1 MFIHSENFYN
11 KKIKQTIDIINND
24 KSTIYNIM
32 NHIISY
38 TNLNNFFIKINKNR
52 IIINNFLLKN
62 KINSELFFIIIDE
75 IDKLKGKYNS
85 IYCNEYK
92 LFMILQLEDDI
103 NKWSSLQKLLFYS
116 PENTKVRHYETIR
129 SQYQRWCSKNI
140 FKNAFNKVIPLGSTD
155 FVNNTTNIELDNE
168 IYLIDVLKDYF
179 IDSTNINNL
188 RGSENLIINPELKK
202 KKITKITE
210 ICDVDGF
217 VVSITFN
224 EPLKKIINYNCQN
237 IDIKTSKN
245 DSNCIKETLNNKNI
259 NINLDNIV
267 LIGDKGYKIKENN
280 DINLEIITPNK
291 KNQKNKLINRHQN
304 KKLKYRHI
312 VENSINGWKHK
323 ERINLRKDKKI
334 INFAG
339 WVYISVLNHN
349 LNVNKIK
356 KEIYK

>member
-1 MFIHSENFYN
+1 MVVHTKNFYN
-11 KKIKQTIDIINND
+11 KKIQETIDIINND

-32 NHIISY
+32 KHIILY
-38 TNLNNFFIKINKNR
+38 TNLNNFFIKINNDR
-52 IIINNFLLKN
+52 TIITKFLIKN
-62 KINSELFFIIIDE
+62 KINYELFFIIIDE
-75 IDKLKGKYNS
+75 IDKLKGDYNK

-92 LFMILQLEDDI
+92 LFMILQLEDDV
-103 NKWSSLQKLLFYS
+103 NKWSALQKLFFYS
-116 PENTKVRHYETIR
+116 PENGKTRHYETIR

-140 FKNAFNKVIPLGSTD
+140 FKNAFNKVTPFSSAENVDDTINMD
-155 FVNNTTNIELDNE
+155 FNNEK
-168 IYLIDVLKDYF
+168 YLIDVMKDYF

-188 RGSENLIINPELKK
+188 RGSENLVINPELKK
-202 KKITKITE
+202 KKVTKITE

-217 VVSITFN
+217 IVSIVLN
-224 EPLKKIINYNCQN
+224 EPLKKIINYNGESVN
-237 IDIKTSKN
+237 ISTAKN
-245 DSNCIKETLNNKNI
+245 DSNYIEETLNNKNI
-259 NINLDNIV
+259 NIKLDNII

-280 DINLEIITPNK
+280 NLNLEIITPNK

-334 INFAG
+334 KNFAG
-339 WVYISVLNHN
+339 WIYISALNHN
-349 LNVNKIK
+349 LNINKIK